1 MISSEVIYPG
11 LIKKMNQ
18 LTDLLETRVNE
29 NIIDSDMAWFLL
41 EKNLEIAIKPKDEK
55 EVVAALANI
64 DDFIQTLN

>member
-1 MISSEVIYPG
+1 VISSEVIYPG

-18 LTDLLETRVNE
+18 LTDLLENRVNE

>member
-18 LTDLLETRVNE
+18 LTDLLENRVNE